1 MAVSGSRWQSV
12 AVSGNRWQS
21 VAIRGTRWQSVA
33 VSGNRWHSVAI
44 RGTLSDLME
53 LETEQEQVAQH
64 AHVGARLRLLSRHL
78 ELHDA
83 HPMQRE
89 ESHRAAQRLRL
100 EALDVNLEHAERLLH
115 HGVDA
120 HGGDRLPIGERAWRE
135 CGDVLDEGGNQRLI
149 RGSSEAHACLARVR
163 RRP

>member
-1 MAVSGSRWQSV
+1 MQV
-12 AVSGNRWQS
+12 
-21 VAIRGTRWQSVA
+21 
-33 VSGNRWHSVAI
+33 
-44 RGTLSDLME
+44 
-53 LETEQEQVAQH
+53 ETKQEQVAQH

-135 CGDVLDEGGNQRLI
+135 CGDVIDEGGNQRLI